1 VDDLVVLEAVS
12 TQQEADL
19 ICAILRNEGIQCMPR
34 PTNFAAGAND
44 GYLLSGPREV
54 FVRAEDLGRAR
65 DVLALQRR
73 PI

>member
-54 FVRAEDLGRAR
+54 FVRAEDLGKAR
-65 DVLALQRR
+65 DVLELQRR
-73 PI
+73 SI